1 LRVLIKAIAALSIV
15 ATSFVVTLLA
25 MNYVWPPCPSGP
37 ATALLRPFVKYSAAG
52 FAYIRAAPEFDAIS
66 DFSDTPTRSNLL
78 LCENNNLL
86 GPMHTGHAEVAK
98 EGRGRYS
105 HWKNSG
111 FVFSASD
118 NTDPNTNGRN
128 YWVVQP
134 R

>member
-1 LRVLIKAIAALSIV
+1 LRLLIKAIAALSIV
-15 ATSFVVTLLA
+15 AASFVATLLA
-25 MNYVWPPCPSGP
+25 MNYVWPPCPSVPG
-37 ATALLRPFVKYSAAG
+37 TALTPPFQKFSAAG
-52 FAYIRAAPEFDAIS
+52 FAYIRGAPEFDGRS
-66 DFSDTPTRSNLL
+66 DFLDIPTRSNLL

-86 GPMHTGHAEVAK
+86 GPMHTDHAEVAK

-105 HWKNSG
+105 HWKNIG

-118 NTDPNTNGRN
+118 NTDPNTNGRT

>member
-1 LRVLIKAIAALSIV
+1 LRLLIKAIAALSIV
-15 ATSFVVTLLA
+15 AASFGVSLWA
-25 MNYVWPPCPSGP
+25 MNYVWPPCPSGT
-37 ATALLRPFVKYSAAG
+37 ATALMWPFQKYSATG
-52 FAYIRAAPEFDAIS
+52 FAYIGAATEFDAKS
-66 DFSDTPTRSNLL
+66 DSQDTPTRSNLL

-105 HWKNSG
+105 HWKNIG

-118 NTDPNTNGRN
+118 NSDPNANGRN